1 MRLVRGGDPAVLQEM
16 DLLRRGGD
24 LRIVRDDEYRALL
37 RLVKVAEQRADR
49 LGRLRVEIARRLVRK
64 NDVRLGKK
72 RARDRDALLL
82 AAGELLGPLAEDSL
96 DSERGDEGGE
106 TGFVGLRAV
115 EAERKD
121 DVVANRPLVEEVER
135 LEHYADVAAPELRR
149 LRVAHLHDVPPAD
162 ENLAR
167 VRGKEPRREMEESG
181 LSAPAR
187 THQRLEPTLLDCEG
201 EVLENLLHAISAA
214 YAARLQSLHVSSDFC
229 F

>member
-1 MRLVRGGDPAVLQEM
+1 METSSGSPCVSCEAAILPSFRKWTFCAAAATCGSCVTTSM
-16 DLLRRGGD
+16 
-24 LRIVRDDEYRALL
+24 ALFSE
-37 RLVKVAEQRADR
+37 V
-49 LGRLRVEIARRLVRK
+49 ARRLVRK

-82 AAGELLGPLAEDSL
+82 AAGELLWPLVENAL

-106 TGFVGLRAV
+106 TGFVGLCAV

-121 DVVANRPLVEEVER
+121 DVVANRSLVEEVER

-167 VRGKEPRREMEESG
+167 VGRKEPRREMEESG